1 MNDYNNPCNMRKI
14 CLSCGAL
21 LPEGKDYKCDICQ
34 QIELG
39 LIDEED
45 APVGYIG

>member
-1 MNDYNNPCNMRKI
+1 MRKI

-21 LPEGKDYKCDICQ
+21 LPECKDYKCDICQ

>member
-1 MNDYNNPCNMRKI
+1 MNGEQYKPKQQ

-21 LPEGKDYKCDICQ
+21 LPEGEWYKCDICQ

-45 APVGYIG
+45 APFGYIG

>member
-1 MNDYNNPCNMRKI
+1 MNMNQYESEKQ
-14 CLSCGAL
+14 CLSCGTP
-21 LPEGKDYKCDICQ
+21 LPEGEWYKCDICQ

-45 APVGYIG
+45 APFGYID